1 MDELKLEL
9 QNRAI
14 SRAAVGMSTTAQVA
28 AVASAL
34 CWPVGLW
41 VGGWLG
47 VAALA
52 SAAVLVMGGTVA
64 AIDEEIKA
72 IEAGDKVK
80 IKGWLTEGDVLE
92 AMERHGLGGAAESP
106 KIQGTSGQAPTE
118 SPSSSD
124 PTQTAPTAGSEAS
137 SSAGALPRGVL
148 ALRPETH
155 LKLLAP
161 SRGGKTNTLLHLLRE
176 AKRVTY
182 VTLKDSDRVPQHWR
196 GYRLRP
202 FNIHRDVAAV
212 LSEVQATVGAILDG
226 TDRGEHWLVV
236 DEALAITDLLQAS
249 AEDEADRATAR
260 EFSSLIKLHLATG
273 AAQGARLA
281 LMSQTQNGTDIKG
294 ISAASLQNLWTVVCG
309 SERCAEGLRHLV
321 PWYQKHVGGLTAEQV
336 AELRA
341 LTTGFY
347 QLASVKG
354 EAVLCAFPQFV
365 GDLQP
370 CGVPGAEET
379 VSSAAPAASDA
390 TDPEPKSLPQR
401 ISDYLQRH
409 GEAKTAREVRGA
421 CTRPTDTHRATVDE
435 VRTVLAAMVAA
446 GEVQQWDEGNTARYQ
461 STGQSPERCSEGV
474 GDA

>member
-72 IEAGDKVK
+72 IEGGDKDK
-80 IKGWLTEGDVLE
+80 IKGWLTGDDLAE
-92 AMERHGLGGAAESP
+92 AMERHGLGGTPESP
-106 KIQGTSGQAPTE
+106 KLQGTSGQTPTE
-118 SPSSSD
+118 SRSSSD
-124 PTQTAPTAGSEAS
+124 LTQTAPTAGSEAS

-161 SRGGKTNTLLHLLRE
+161 SRGGKTNTLLHLLKD

-212 LSEVQATVGAILDG
+212 VREVQATVGAILDG
-226 TDRGEHWLVV
+226 TDQGEHWLVV

-249 AEDEADRATAR
+249 VEDDDDRMVAK
-260 EFSSLIKLHLATG
+260 EFTSLLKLHLATG

-294 ISAASLQNLWTVVCG
+294 ISAASLQNLWTVICG
-309 SERCAEGLRHLV
+309 SEKCAEGLSHMAS
-321 PWYQKHVGGLTAEQV
+321 WYQ
-336 AELRA
+336 
-341 LTTGFY
+341 
-347 QLASVKG
+347 
-354 EAVLCAFPQFV
+354 
-365 GDLQP
+365 
-370 CGVPGAEET
+370 
-379 VSSAAPAASDA
+379 AP
-390 TDPEPKSLPQR
+390 K
-401 ISDYLQRH
+401 
-409 GEAKTAREVRGA
+409 
-421 CTRPTDTHRATVDE
+421 
-435 VRTVLAAMVAA
+435 
-446 GEVQQWDEGNTARYQ
+446 
-461 STGQSPERCSEGV
+461 
-474 GDA
+474 

>member
-72 IEAGDKVK
+72 IEGGDKAK
-80 IKGWLTEGDVLE
+80 IKGWLTEGDVVE

-106 KIQGTSGQAPTE
+106 KIQGTSGQVPTE

-124 PTQTAPTAGSEAS
+124 PTQTAPIDGSESTA
-137 SSAGALPRGVL
+137 AGALPRGVL

-161 SRGGKTNTLLHLLRE
+161 SRGGKTNTLLHLLKD

-182 VTLKDSDRVPQHWR
+182 VTLKDSDRVPQHWQ

-212 LSEVQATVGAILDG
+212 VREVQATVGAILDG
-226 TDRGEHWLVV
+226 TGQGEHWLVV

-249 AEDEADRATAR
+249 VEDDDDRMVAK
-260 EFSSLIKLHLATG
+260 EFTSLIKLHLATG

-309 SERCAEGLRHLV
+309 SERCAEGLRHLA
-321 PWYQKHVGGLTAEQV
+321 PWYQKHVGGLTGAQV

-347 QLASVKG
+347 QLASVRG

-370 CGVPGAEET
+370 CGVPGASSTSAPTPKPVAKALEERLL
-379 VSSAAPAASDA
+379 
-390 TDPEPKSLPQR
+390 E
-401 ISDYLQRH
+401 YLTGH
-409 GEAKTAREVRGA
+409 GQAKTAREVRNA
-421 CTRPTDTHRATVDE
+421 CTRSTDVPRASTEVVKQCLNQLVATGALHRWVDGPTE
-435 VRTVLAAMVAA
+435 
-446 GEVQQWDEGNTARYQ
+446 RYQ
-461 STGQSPERCSEGV
+461 ITGTGHLGV
-474 GDA
+474 

>member
-1 MDELKLEL
+1 MEELKLEL
-9 QNRAI
+9 QNQAI

-34 CWPVGLW
+34 CWPIGLW

-72 IEAGDKVK
+72 IEAGDKTK
-80 IKGWLTEGDVLE
+80 IKAWLQASDLTE
-92 AMERHGLGGAAESP
+92 AMERHGLQGTPDSP
-106 KIQGTSGQAPTE
+106 KLQGTSDQTPTE
-118 SPSSSD
+118 SRSSSD

-137 SSAGALPRGVL
+137 SPAGALPRGVL
-148 ALRPETH
+148 VLRPETH

-161 SRGGKTNTLLHLLRE
+161 SRGGKTNTLLHLLKD

-182 VTLKDSDRVPQHWR
+182 ITLKDSDRVPQHWQ

-212 LSEVQATVGAILDG
+212 LSEVQRTVGGILDG
-226 TDRGEHWLVV
+226 TDRGEHWLVI

-249 AEDEADRATAR
+249 PEDDDDKAIAR

-309 SERCAEGLRHLV
+309 SERCAEGLRHLAS
-321 PWYQKHVGGLTAEQV
+321 WYQKHVGGLTGEQV
-336 AELRA
+336 TGLRS
-341 LTTGFY
+341 LTAGFY

-354 EAVLCAFPQFV
+354 TATLCAFPQFT
-365 GDLQP
+365 GDLKP
-370 CGVPGAEET
+370 CVVPSSRVIVTPPPAGATTESKGFT
-379 VSSAAPAASDA
+379 A
-390 TDPEPKSLPQR
+390 R
-401 ISDYLQRH
+401 ILEYLTGH
-409 GEAKTAREVRGA
+409 GEAKTAREIRNA
-421 CTRPTDTHRATVDE
+421 CTRSTDDPRASTEE
-435 VRTVLAAMVAA
+435 VREILNGMAMV
-446 GEVQQWDEGNTARYQ
+446 GDIYRWEDGSTERYQ
-461 STGQSPERCSEGV
+461 ITGTAPLEV
-474 GDA
+474 

>member
-9 QNRAI
+9 QNQAI
-14 SRAAVGMSTTAQVA
+14 SRAALGMSTTAQIA
-28 AVASAL
+28 AVTSAL

-72 IEAGDKVK
+72 IESGDKTK
-80 IKGWLTEGDVLE
+80 IKAWLSEDDLSD
-92 AMERHGLGGAAESP
+92 AMTRHGLAGTPDSP
-106 KIQGTSGQAPTE
+106 KLTGTSQNP
-118 SPSSSD
+118 SPSNA
-124 PTQTAPTAGSEAS
+124 TQTAPTAAS
-137 SSAGALPRGVL
+137 DPAGALTRGVL

-161 SRGGKTNTLLHLLRE
+161 SRGGKTNTLLHLLKD

-182 VTLKDSDRVPQHWR
+182 VTLKDSDRVPQHWQ

-202 FNIHRDVAAV
+202 FQIHRDVAAV
-212 LSEVQATVGAILDG
+212 LSEVQRTVGAILDG
-226 TDRGEHWLVV
+226 TGKGEHWLVI

-249 AEDEADRATAR
+249 PEDDDDKAIAR

-309 SERCAEGLRHLV
+309 SERCAEGLRHLA
-321 PWYQKHVGGLTAEQV
+321 PWYQKHVGGLTGEQV
-336 AELRA
+336 TELRSF
-341 LTTGFY
+341 TSGFY

-354 EAVLCAFPQFV
+354 VPVLCGFSQFT
-365 GDLQP
+365 GDLKP
-370 CGVPGAEET
+370 CVVPG
-379 VSSAAPAASDA
+379 SSRVIVTPPPADQN
-390 TDPEPKSLPQR
+390 TEPKPLGVR
-401 ISDYLQRH
+401 ILEYLKRH
-409 GEAKTAREVRGA
+409 GEPKTAREIRGA
-421 CTRPTDTHRATVDE
+421 CTRPTDDPRATVDE
-435 VRTVLAAMVAA
+435 VRDILALMIS
-446 GEVQQWDEGNTARYQ
+446 EGQINRFDDSGTERYQ
-461 STGQSPERCSEGV
+461 TTV
-474 GDA
+474 TA

>member
-9 QNRAI
+9 QNQAI

-34 CWPVGLW
+34 CWPIGLW

-72 IEAGDKVK
+72 IESGDKTK
-80 IKGWLTEGDVLE
+80 IKAWLTEGDLTD
-92 AMERHGLGGAAESP
+92 AMERHGLQGTPDSP
-106 KIQGTSGQAPTE
+106 KLTGTSNPNP
-118 SPSSSD
+118 SPS
-124 PTQTAPTAGSEAS
+124 TETATAPTAAPEPP
-137 SSAGALPRGVL
+137 AGALPRGVL

-161 SRGGKTNTLLHLLRE
+161 SRGGKTNTLLHLLKD

-182 VTLKDSDRVPQHWR
+182 ITLKDSDRVPQHWQ

-212 LSEVQATVGAILDG
+212 LSEVQRTVGAILDG
-226 TDRGEHWLVV
+226 TDRGEHWLVI

-249 AEDEADRATAR
+249 PEDDDDKAIAR

-309 SERCAEGLRHLV
+309 SERCAEGLRHLA
-321 PWYQKHVGGLTAEQV
+321 PWYQKHVGGLTGEQV
-336 AELRA
+336 TELRS
-341 LTTGFY
+341 LTSGFY

-354 EAVLCAFPQFV
+354 KATLCAFPQFT
-365 GDLQP
+365 GDLKP
-370 CGVPGAEET
+370 CVVPSSRVIVTPSPAE
-379 VSSAAPAASDA
+379 A
-390 TDPEPKSLPQR
+390 TTESKDLTAR
-401 ISDYLQRH
+401 ILEYLTGH
-409 GEAKTAREVRGA
+409 GEAKTAREIRNA
-421 CTRPTDTHRATVDE
+421 CTRSTDDPRASTEE
-435 VRTVLAAMVAA
+435 VRDILNGMAAV
-446 GEVQQWDEGNTARYQ
+446 GDIYRWEDGSTERYQ
-461 STGQSPERCSEGV
+461 ITGTAPLGV
-474 GDA
+474 